1 MNTPMSTTLEPS
13 APDSSAASETFES
26 LHPATG
32 DVVGTHPVMG
42 RSEVDAAVARAR
54 DAVDWWGNLS
64 FDERAD
70 HLLTWRSVMT
80 RRIAQLADLVHRE
93 TGKPHGDA
101 QLEIVLA
108 IDHIAWAAK
117 NAKKVLGARK
127 VSSGLLMANQAAT
140 VAYHPLGVIGVIG
153 PWNYP
158 VFTPMGSIAYA
169 LAAGNS
175 VVFKPSEYTPGVGQ

>member
-1 MNTPMSTTLEPS
+1 MSTTLQPTATSDAPS
-13 APDSSAASETFES
+13 DAASDRATFDS
-26 LHPATG
+26 LDPATG
-32 DVVGTHPVMG
+32 DVVGTHPIAS
-42 RSEVDAAVARAR
+42 RDDVDAAVARAR

-70 HLLTWRSVMT
+70 HLLTWRSVIT
-80 RRIAQLADLVHRE
+80 RRIAQLADLSHRE

-127 VSSGLLMANQAAT
+127 VGSGLLMANQSAT
-140 VAYHPLGVIGVIG
+140 VAYHPSASSG
-153 PWNYP
+153 
-158 VFTPMGSIAYA
+158 
-169 LAAGNS
+169 
-175 VVFKPSEYTPGVGQ
+175 